1 MKSITIKKREG
12 SPDFVLGSFGFKYD
26 EGKAFV
32 NKKGYIN
39 FDIYKGKD
47 GSDYIK
53 VNTYGLESKPE
64 GDEIPF

>member
-12 SPDFVLGSFGFKYD
+12 SPDFVLGSFGFKYE
-26 EGKAFV
+26 EGKEFV

-39 FDIYKGKD
+39 FDILKGKD
-47 GSDYIK
+47 NSNYIK
-53 VNTYGLESKPE
+53 VNTYGLESEPE